1 MLPIVAYGGGGR
13 IGPEDEYFPPMSGY
27 AAFLRGINV
36 GRAHRVGSAELR
48 TCFEGL
54 GLRDVSTFRT
64 SGNVAFDAGREPA
77 EKLTAR
83 IEEGLEAALG
93 YPVAVFL
100 RTGEEMRAISANEPF
115 GSNPSGGKLQVS
127 MLQGRPSA
135 AARKQVLA
143 LATDDDRLAFGDRE
157 LYWLPKGGTQ
167 ESALDLKAID
177 ELLGVSTMRTKGTVE
192 QMTAKFFAA

>member
-1 MLPIVAYGGGGR
+1 MP
-13 IGPEDEYFPPMSGY
+13 DY

-36 GRAHRVGSAELR
+36 GRAHRVGSDELR
-48 TCFEGL
+48 ACFEGL

-64 SGNVAFDAGREPA
+64 SGNVVFDAGREA
-77 EKLTAR
+77 AGKLGAG

-100 RTGEEMRAISANEPF
+100 RTGEEMRAIAANEPF
-115 GSNPSGGKLQVS
+115 GSNPAGGKLQIS
-127 MLQGRPSA
+127 MLRERPSA

-143 LATDDDRLAFGDRE
+143 HASDDDKLAFGDRE

-167 ESALDLKAID
+167 ESALDLESID

-192 QMTAKFFAA
+192 QMTAKYFAA

>member
-1 MLPIVAYGGGGR
+1 MP
-13 IGPEDEYFPPMSGY
+13 DY

-48 TCFEGL
+48 ECFEEL

-64 SGNVAFDAGREPA
+64 SGNVVFDAGREA
-77 EKLTAR
+77 EGKLTAR

-100 RTGEEMRAISANEPF
+100 RAGEEMRAIAANEPF
-115 GSNPSGGKLQVS
+115 GSDPPGGKLQVS
-127 MLQGRPSA
+127 MLRERPA
-135 AARKQVLA
+135 APARKQVLA
-143 LATDDDRLAFGDRE
+143 LASDDDRLAFGDRE

-192 QMTAKFFAA
+192 QMAGKFFGA

>member
-1 MLPIVAYGGGGR
+1 
-13 IGPEDEYFPPMSGY
+13 MSDY

-48 TCFEGL
+48 ACFEEL

-64 SGNVAFDAGREPA
+64 SGNVVFDAADEPV
-77 EKLTAR
+77 EGLTAR

-93 YPVAVFL
+93 YPVSVFL
-100 RTGEEMRAISANEPF
+100 RTGEEMRAIAANEPF

-127 MLQGRPSA
+127 MLRERPST

-143 LATDDDRLAFGDRE
+143 LATEDDRLAFGDRE

-177 ELLGVSTMRTKGTVE
+177 DALGVSTMRTTGTVR
-192 QMTAKFFAA
+192 QMAEKFFGA